1 MRYIQWAPVALA
13 LSGALF
19 SPLSQAQSAASPS
32 PASAASAPACPAPG
46 RPAIAPVN
54 NPGFV
59 AGENGIPKGWRGV
72 EHVNPG
78 HYLFESD
85 TAVYRSAPPSFR
97 LRRIGTEAHATLEQ
111 TIRVAPCWRGK
122 TARLSSEL
130 KTQGADGAGGGL
142 ILQMRD
148 IDNRVLLWNH
158 MNDSRVIGTQ
168 DWKRYSVE
176 LPLPEAT
183 EEIRIGILLDEQGTL
198 WADDVRLE
206 ILN

>member
-1 MRYIQWAPVALA
+1 MRYLRWAPWALA

-32 PASAASAPACPAPG
+32 AASAPACPAPG
-46 RPAIAPVN
+46 RSVVAPVI

-59 AGENGIPKGWRGV
+59 AGENSIPKGWLGR
-72 EHVNPG
+72 EHVNAG

-97 LRRIGTEAHATLEQ
+97 LRRVGTEAHATLEQ
-111 TIRVAPCWRGK
+111 TLRVAPCWRGK

-130 KTQGADGAGGGL
+130 KTLGADGAGGGL

-168 DWKRYSVE
+168 DWKRYSIE
-176 LPLPEAT
+176 LPIPEGT
-183 EEIRIGILLDEQGTL
+183 EDIRIGILLDEQGTL

>member
-1 MRYIQWAPVALA
+1 MRYLRWAPWALA

-32 PASAASAPACPAPG
+32 AAGAPACPAPG
-46 RPAIAPVN
+46 RSVVAPVI

-59 AGENGIPKGWRGV
+59 AGENSIPKGWLGR
-72 EHVNPG
+72 EHVNAG

-97 LRRIGTEAHATLEQ
+97 LRRVGTEAHATLEQ
-111 TIRVAPCWRGK
+111 TLRVAPCWRGK

-130 KTQGADGAGGGL
+130 KTLGADGAGGGL

-168 DWKRYSVE
+168 DWKRYSIE
-176 LPLPEAT
+176 LPIPEGT
-183 EEIRIGILLDEQGTL
+183 EDIRIGILLDEQGTL

>member
-1 MRYIQWAPVALA
+1 MRYLRWAPWALA

-32 PASAASAPACPAPG
+32 AASAPACPAPG
-46 RPAIAPVN
+46 RSVVAPVI

-59 AGENGIPKGWRGV
+59 AGENSIPKGWLGR
-72 EHVNPG
+72 EHVNAG
-78 HYLFESD
+78 HYLFELD

-97 LRRIGTEAHATLEQ
+97 LRRVGTEAHATLEQ
-111 TIRVAPCWRGK
+111 TLRVAPCWRGK

-130 KTQGADGAGGGL
+130 KTLGADGAGGGL

-168 DWKRYSVE
+168 DWKRYSIE
-176 LPLPEAT
+176 LPIPEGT
-183 EEIRIGILLDEQGTL
+183 EDIRIGILLDEQGTL